1 MKKILIV
8 GQLPK
13 EYGGTYTTGVA
24 NVILNLLPF
33 ISKDKFDI
41 HLWASNILT
50 FNCNDIHQA
59 KVYGIR
65 KERLLF
71 LILKYT
77 IQYPKRVL
85 SFMKY
90 KEFGIKPIRNL
101 IYEIC
106 INELICKIQP
116 DIIHVHN
123 IGFLPSVFFANNKEN
138 DNILLTY
145 HGIFYNDKSSMEQNL
160 RKGVEINKLFY
171 NASRLTNNFTA
182 LTESMKKEAYDL
194 LSIKPKKFNIVSN
207 GVGTQFYF
215 DEFERKLLRK
225 ELNFKEHDNVFISV
239 GALTK
244 RKNHIGAIR
253 FLKNN
258 VKHFN
263 YIIVG
268 KDGDFKDKLKNEIKN
283 DSRVSLIPYIK
294 NNELYKY
301 YSAVDY
307 FILPSTQEGQSLV
320 CLEAFSCGLP
330 VLINNK
336 ISGTLGVDKCFDKYS
351 CTINLNSTN
360 NFKILDK
367 LNLNERENL
376 SLLSKNKLNWKSVSN
391 KYSML
396 YDQIN
401 N

>member
-1 MKKILIV
+1 MKKILII

-13 EYGGTYTTGVA
+13 EHGGSYTTGVA
-24 NVILNLLPF
+24 NVIVNLLPF
-33 ISKDKFDI
+33 IPYDQFEKQ
-41 HLWASNILT
+41 LWASNIKKYR
-50 FNCNDIHQA
+50 NKDIYNTT
-59 KVYGIR
+59 VYGVNKYR
-65 KERLLF
+65 LVLLF
-71 LILKYT
+71 LSYFFK
-77 IQYPKRVL
+77 YPKRIIT
-85 SFMKY
+85 FKKY
-90 KEFGIKPIRNL
+90 SKFGVKPLRNI

-106 INELICKIQP
+106 IAKLINKIKP
-116 DIIHVHN
+116 DVIHVHN
-123 IGFLPSVFFANNKEN
+123 IGFLPAVYFSNNKIN
-138 DNILLTY
+138 ANILLTY
-145 HGIFYNDKSSMEQNL
+145 HGFFYNDNYSIEQAL
-160 RKGVEINKLFY
+160 KKGIDIKKLFY
-171 NASRLTNNFTA
+171 NASQLINNFTV
-182 LTESMKKEAYDL
+182 LTEQMKNDV
-194 LSIKPKKFNIVSN
+194 IKYLNVKSNTIKVIPN
-207 GVGTQFYF
+207 GVSKNFF
-215 DEFERKLLRK
+215 FNLNERLKLRK
-225 ELNFKEHDNVFISV
+225 SLNYKDSDIVFISV

-244 RKNHIGAIR
+244 RKNHIGAIK
-253 FLKNN
+253 FLQNN
-258 VKHFN
+258 VKHFK

-268 KDGDFKDKLKNEIKN
+268 RDGDFKDTVKNETKK
-283 DSRVSLIPYIK
+283 DSRVSLIPYIH

-301 YSAVDY
+301 YSAADY

-336 ISGTLGVDKCFDKYS
+336 ISGTLGVGKCFDKYS

-376 SLLSKNKLNWKSVSN
+376 SFLSKNKFNWKSVSN